1 MAIIQV
7 NFMSNTLW
15 RTVPIQVILPV
26 DKLTP
31 DGKLPAPKKF
41 KTLYLMH
48 GLLGNC
54 TDWVSGTR
62 IQRWAEERDLA
73 VVMPSGDNSF
83 YVDRPASN
91 NRYGEFI
98 GRELVEITRRM
109 FPLSDKREDTYI
121 GGLSMGGFGAMRNG
135 LKYHDTFSA
144 IICLSGALHIFEDMK
159 KTEERKGGVDH
170 LSYEECMFGPLPE
183 AAGTDKNPRVLI
195 DTLAREKA
203 TNPRLRLPKIYMAC
217 GTEDRLLRFNQVYRD
232 HLRESGFDVTYEEGS
247 GNHNWDFWDTYIKH
261 AVDWLP
267 LDELS
272 QGVNSGNV
280 HKK

>member
-31 DGKLPAPKKF
+31 DGRLPAPKKY
-41 KTLYLMH
+41 KTLYLLH

-98 GRELVEITRRM
+98 GKELVEITRRM
-109 FPLSDKREDTYI
+109 FPLSDKREDTFI

-135 LKYHDTFSA
+135 LKYHDTFGA
-144 IICLSGALHIFEDMK
+144 IISLSGALHIFEDMDK
-159 KTEERKGGVDH
+159 IASRKEGVDN
-170 LSYEECMFGPLPE
+170 LSYEESMFGPLPE
-183 AAGTDKNPRVLI
+183 AARSDKNPRVLI
-195 DTLAREKA
+195 DALAREKA
-203 TNPRLRLPKIYMAC
+203 AHPEFVLPKIYMAC
-217 GTEDRLLRFNQVYRD
+217 GTEDRLVRFSRIYRD
-232 HLRESGFDVTYEEGS
+232 HLTDGGFEVTYEEAP

-261 AVDWLP
+261 AIDWLP
-267 LDELS
+267 LDERSL
-272 QGVNSGNV
+272 GVNSGNV

>member
-31 DGKLPAPKKF
+31 DGSLPAPKKF

-62 IQRWAEERDLA
+62 IQRWAEEHDLA

-98 GRELVEITRRM
+98 GHELVEITRRM
-109 FPLSDKREDTYI
+109 FPLSDRREDTFI
-121 GGLSMGGFGAMRNG
+121 GGLSMGGFGALRNG
-135 LKYHDTFSA
+135 LKYHETFSA
-144 IICLSGALHIFEDMK
+144 IVCLSGALHIFENMDK
-159 KTEERKGGVDH
+159 LAKRKDGVEN
-170 LSYEECMFGPLPE
+170 LTFEECLFGPLPE
-183 AAGTDKNPRVLI
+183 AVVSDKNPKVLI
-195 DTLAREKA
+195 ETLARHIHR
-203 TNPRLRLPKIYMAC
+203 TNKGLGKGMVIVVANLCNLLGALLWEALCQLRY
-217 GTEDRLLRFNQVYRD
+217 NQ
-232 HLRESGFDVTYEEGS
+232 LSAVTHQKS
-247 GNHNWDFWDTYIKH
+247 
-261 AVDWLP
+261 
-267 LDELS
+267 
-272 QGVNSGNV
+272 
-280 HKK
+280 

>member
-7 NFMSNTLW
+7 NYMSNALW
-15 RTVPIQVILPV
+15 RTVPLQVILPV

-83 YVDRPASN
+83 YVDRPESN
-91 NRYGEFI
+91 NNYGEFI

-109 FPLSDKREDTYI
+109 FPLSDKREDTFI

-135 LKYHDTFSA
+135 LKYSDTFGA
-144 IICLSGALHIFEDMK
+144 IVSLSGALHIFE
-159 KTEERKGGVDH
+159 GVED
-170 LSYEECMFGPLPE
+170 SVDPPAFQVATFGPLTE
-183 AAGTDKNPRVLI
+183 AAKTDKNPRFLI
-195 DTLAREKA
+195 EKLTEA
-203 TNPRLRLPKIYMAC
+203 KKQDPTVKLPDIFMAC
-217 GTEDRLLRFNQVYRD
+217 GTEDGLLPHNRTYRK
-232 HLRESGFDVTYEEGS
+232 LLEEAGFRVCYEEAP
-247 GNHNWDFWDTYIKH
+247 GNHNWDFWDTYIKK
-261 AVDWLP
+261 AIDWLP
-267 LDELS
+267 LDERS

>member
-31 DGKLPAPKKF
+31 DGKLTEPKKF

-98 GRELVEITRRM
+98 GKELVEITRRM
-109 FPLSDKREDTYI
+109 FPLSDKREDTFI

-135 LKYHDTFSA
+135 LKYQDTFSA
-144 IICLSGALHIFEDMK
+144 IISLSGALHIFEDLDQLAA
-159 KTEERKGGVDH
+159 RKEGVDNQ
-170 LSYEECMFGPLPE
+170 SFEESTFGPMLQ
-183 AAGTDKNPRVLI
+183 AAQSDKNPRVLI
-195 DTLAREKA
+195 QQLSQQEGSAA
-203 TNPRLRLPKIYMAC
+203 SLPLIYMAC
-217 GTEDRLLRFNQVYRD
+217 GTDDRLLPYSRIYKD
-232 HLRESGFDVTYEEGS
+232 LLEESGFTVTYEEGP
-247 GNHNWDFWDTYIKH
+247 GNHNWDFWDTYIKK
-261 AVDWLP
+261 AIDWLP
-267 LDELS
+267 LDEYS